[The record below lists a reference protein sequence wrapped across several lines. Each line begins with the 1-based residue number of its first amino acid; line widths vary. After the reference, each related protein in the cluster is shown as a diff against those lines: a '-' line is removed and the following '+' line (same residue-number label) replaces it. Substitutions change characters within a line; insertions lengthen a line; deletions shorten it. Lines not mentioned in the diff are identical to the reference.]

1 MYMKV
6 NQAIK
11 MNICTI
17 PDVSHTSPGRMVVSV
32 KANVKTNTRTACN
45 TKKLPCAIIVRIV

>member
-1 MYMKV
+1 MKV